1 MKTRLLIIILVVSG
15 LLNMFLLQ
23 GLYVQTKKDE
33 AVWSDSFQKFFND
46 LIVYRDIL
54 ERNKSGD
61 QERKLIEVFHMIL
74 NRHAVVAIYFSNS
87 KTDEFSSGMLSFV
100 NRLEKAVAKENI
112 DLEKVITELNQLIF
126 IHNDLGVE
134 TSLGKISFKEYLQEL
149 SIYINQAIEVEV
161 PEG

>member
-1 MKTRLLIIILVVSG
+1 MQSG
-15 LLNMFLLQ
+15 M
-23 GLYVQTKKDE
+23 
-33 AVWSDSFQKFFND
+33 
-46 LIVYRDIL
+46 
-54 ERNKSGD
+54 
-61 QERKLIEVFHMIL
+61 

-87 KTDEFSSGMLSFV
+87 KTDEFSSSMLSFV
-100 NRLEKAVAKENI
+100 NRLDKAVAEENI

-149 SIYINQAIEVEV
+149 SIHLNRTIEEKI